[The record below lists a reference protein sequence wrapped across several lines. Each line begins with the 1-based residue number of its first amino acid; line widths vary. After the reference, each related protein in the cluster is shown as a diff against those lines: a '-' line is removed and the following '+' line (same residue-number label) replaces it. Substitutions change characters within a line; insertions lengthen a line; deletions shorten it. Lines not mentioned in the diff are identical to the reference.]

1 MKIFKFGHNQEK
13 KDFQNLALRVD
24 DLLESARKLYT
35 QSEEIKKV
43 VSHEKNAVEKSSA
56 AAHQIASMV
65 ATTAAAAQELLQ
77 AANSSNQNVDQAV
90 TALESL
96 SGSINVVN
104 ESSNRLQLSVTNG
117 LKEISSVTK
126 TMEEIREKAK
136 VINDI
141 VFQTKLLSFNASVE
155 AARAG
160 EHGKGFAVVAEE
172 MGNLAR
178 LSGAAAKEIEDIL
191 NSSVERTN
199 SQIQN
204 VTSELESVASETVS
218 AINEVSA
225 KTQEIS
231 GTFTQ
236 LTENSRNTESQSQE
250 ISKATKEQDIGVNE
264 ISKALQELE
273 RSSQQLDSMAI
284 SSNTHSAELA
294 NQVEYIFDTFKQL
307 ANRLGYAIKPIEKK
321 FDFNA
326 AIAAHID
333 WKMKLSKYLVHPD
346 GSLDHSKVCK
356 DNNCALG
363 KWIYGD
369 GQYYRDLDSN
379 KYEQLKTSHAE
390 FHKIAGDIIRH
401 INLKNTQEAE
411 ILLSA
416 EGPYLKVSAK
426 TVELIKQLKAT
437 VEQAE
442 LEKSA

>member
-1 MKIFKFGHNQEK
+1 MKILNFKSK
-13 KDFQNLALRVD
+13 KDQVDLQSLANHVD
-24 DLLESARKLYT
+24 DLLEAARKLFT

-43 VSHEKNAVEKSSA
+43 VSHEKIAVEKSSA
-56 AAHQIASMV
+56 AAHEIASMV
-65 ATTAAAAQELLQ
+65 ATTASAAQELLQ
-77 AANSSNQNVDQAV
+77 AANSSNQNVEQAV
-90 TALESL
+90 TTLESL
-96 SGSINVVN
+96 SVSINVVN
-104 ESSNRLQLSVTNG
+104 ESSTRLQQSVTTG

-178 LSGAAAKEIEDIL
+178 LSGTAAKEIEDIL

-199 SQIQN
+199 NQIQS

-218 AINEVSA
+218 AINEVSV

-231 GTFTQ
+231 DTFTQ

-273 RSSQQLDSMAI
+273 RSSQELDNMAVT
-284 SSNTHSAELA
+284 SNTNAAELA
-294 NQVEYIFDTFKQL
+294 NQVESISATFKAL
-307 ANRLGYAIKPIEKK
+307 AHRLGYTIKPIDKK

-326 AIAAHID
+326 AISAHID
-333 WKMKLSKYLVHPD
+333 WKMKLSKYLSHPD
-346 GSLDHSKVCK
+346 GSLDHNKVCK
-356 DNNCALG
+356 DNACSLG

-369 GQYYRDLDSN
+369 GQNYRSLNTKTFDDLKN
-379 KYEQLKTSHAE
+379 SHAE
-390 FHKIAGDIIRH
+390 FHKIAGQVIKL
-401 INLKNTQEAE
+401 INQKNAQEATT
-411 ILLSA
+411 LLSA
-416 EGPYLKVSAK
+416 EGPYLKISAQ
-426 TVELIKQLKAT
+426 TVDLIKQLKNS
-437 VEQAE
+437 VETHE
-442 LEKSA
+442 SRESA